1 MVRAYSRYEVCLG
14 LLDEVA
20 MDLDV
25 DAEDEND
32 DCRQQ

>member
-1 MVRAYSRYEVCLG
+1 LG